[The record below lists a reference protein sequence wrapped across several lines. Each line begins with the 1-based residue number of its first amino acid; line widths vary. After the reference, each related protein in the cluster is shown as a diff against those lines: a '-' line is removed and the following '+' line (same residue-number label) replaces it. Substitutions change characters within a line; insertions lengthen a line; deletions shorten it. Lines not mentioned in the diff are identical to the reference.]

1 MFESFNRN
9 FYWMKTNE
17 FLRIKTNYIGIG
29 IKLVLFYGIL
39 LILIFIELF
48 AFWGIYGEGA
58 TATRISNLWYV
69 DLILNY
75 LSILLVGGFLIYK
88 IVIEYKKQ
96 EYVKFKTN
104 LITLFFLLFL
114 FSLRN
119 ELFRII
125 F

>member
-1 MFESFNRN
+1 MNT
-9 FYWMKTNE
+9 KE

-39 LILIFIELF
+39 LILILIELF

-96 EYVKFKTN
+96 EFVKFKTN

-114 FSLRN
+114 FSFRN